1 MILSNLGLG
10 SGISK
15 EFGNVTFM
23 RTLLDTEKLQVP
35 HQTMEWKY
43 EQRRSAQ
50 NITPFLFL
58 GPKTVAQNTD
68 WIRQK
73 GITMMISVRDV
84 HASKLLA
91 RLLDPAILPSSIGIQ
106 TLTLDL
112 NPSFDLMSKL
122 SSTIKAINNHLEQS
136 CKSILPSSIEEVPA
150 KVLVFCESGNERS
163 AAFVAAYL
171 MVFYGVDA
179 ITAVQVVQAQ
189 RFCITIE
196 DNLKLMLHNFQEI
209 LQAQRDVAASMSAA
223 LGIASTSSVEAQKS
237 SMVESGSERAKKRSY
252 DDAYK
257 GDELMEDT
265 TPNQDACSVDGRSGQ
280 APFQDG
286 P

>member
-1 MILSNLGLG
+1 MILSNLGRG
-10 SGISK
+10 GGVSK
-15 EFGNVTFM
+15 EFGNVTFI

-50 NITPFLFL
+50 DITPFLFL
-58 GPKTVAQNTD
+58 GPKTAAQNID
-68 WIRQK
+68 WIRQN

-84 HASKLLA
+84 HAPKLLA
-91 RLLDPAILPSSIGIQ
+91 RLLDPTILPSSIGIQ

-171 MVFYGVDA
+171 MVLYGVDA

-189 RFCITIE
+189 RFCIAIE

-209 LQAQRDVAASMSAA
+209 LQAQRDVATSLYEAA
-223 LGIASTSSVEAQKS
+223 GIAPTSSVEAQKS
-237 SMVESGSERAKKRSY
+237 LVVESASERVKKRSY
-252 DDAYK
+252 DDVYE
-257 GDELMEDT
+257 GDELMEDI
-265 TPNQDACSVDGRSGQ
+265 TPIHNSHSVNGRSGQ